1 MCKIFYIHIYSEH
14 GMKKIKLITCSLIL
28 ALFVNANAEFN
39 SEKECF
45 ENISRGV
52 FNLIRVLIKQ

>member
-28 ALFVNANAEFN
+28 ALFVNANAESN
-39 SEKECF
+39 SEK
-45 ENISRGV
+45 N
-52 FNLIRVLIKQ
+52 VLKILAGSFSI

>member
-1 MCKIFYIHIYSEH
+1 
-14 GMKKIKLITCSLIL
+14 MKKIKLITCSLIL
-28 ALFVNANAEFN
+28 ALFVNANAESN

-45 ENISRGV
+45 ENISRGI